1 MDILEV
7 AQKMEQEGI
16 AYYEKLASETP
27 VSELKGVFAFLAEEE
42 QRHLEI
48 FQTLASKKPVNDVGD
63 GTSTT
68 EQVKKI
74 FEQLTTSFTLPEIVY
89 DYEAAYRKALSM
101 EEESVTY
108 YSEQL
113 SSIDDNQKETL
124 DFIISQ
130 EKGHV
135 KLLESLIDFVSNPKV
150 WLENSEWNHL
160 DTY

>member
-1 MDILEV
+1 MNILEV

-27 VSELKGVFAFLAEEE
+27 VSELKGVFNFLAKEEH
-42 QRHLEI
+42 RHLEL
-48 FQTLASKKPVNDVGD
+48 FQALAVNSPVNQTDA
-63 GTSTT
+63 GTATMG
-68 EQVKKI
+68 QVKKI
-74 FEQLTTSFTLPEIVY
+74 FEQLTSSFTLPEIVY

-101 EEESVTY
+101 EEESVKY

-113 SSIDDNQKETL
+113 SSIDDKQKEIVT
-124 DFIISQ
+124 FIINQ